1 MRLLYQRYT
10 NDQIASLKFHCFVL
24 NHREHTALLKFT
36 QTQVGLALL
45 LFFQIFISC
54 VSLIYVAQISTD
66 QQLVLFD
73 RSLVFNAILNTAT
86 FSLVSLL
93 FMSSQFSF
101 GYFVGFYFFTM
112 ILGYLWILGFSR
124 LHYDHSLA
132 HISIFL
138 SALAFLVPALFIT
151 SPTKLRFTLSARELD
166 FLLSFILI
174 LSAATVAIGAFYN
187 FKPVGLSEMYA
198 LRREILLPGYLKYA
212 MGMVPNSLLP
222 FAFACF
228 VMRRDFW
235 RAGGVLLLLV
245 LLYPVTLTKITL
257 FAPFWLL
264 FLVLL
269 STRFECKASAVL
281 SLLLPTLFGVALV
294 LLFDAGIL
302 PYAYVRTFYG
312 TVNVRMIAMP
322 SMALDVYNDFFSIH
336 SLTHFCQISFL
347 KPIMACPYTQS
358 LGDLMEEPYA
368 QGSFNASLFATEGI
382 ASVGLWLAPL
392 SALVCGLMIGLG
404 NRLSFGLPPKFILLS
419 GGMLPQVFLNVPFT
433 TMLLTNGTAIL
444 FLLWYV
450 TPRSAS
456 EGKESSDRSVE
467 ALGRPSNV

>member
-1 MRLLYQRYT
+1 MREQT
-10 NDQIASLKFHCFVL
+10 V
-24 NHREHTALLKFT
+24 LLKVT
-36 QTQVGLALL
+36 QTRLGLTSL
-45 LFFQIFISC
+45 LFFHIFICC
-54 VSLIYVAQISTD
+54 VSLIYIAQISTD
-66 QQLVLFD
+66 QQIVLFD
-73 RSLVFNAILNTAT
+73 RSSGFDAALNVAT
-86 FSLVSLL
+86 FSIVALL
-93 FMSSQFSF
+93 FTFSQFSF

-124 LHYDHSLA
+124 SHYDHSLA

-138 SALAFLVPALFIT
+138 SALAFLVPALFVT
-151 SPTKLRFTLSARELD
+151 SPAKLRFTLSARSFD

-174 LSAATVAIGAFYN
+174 LSAATVAIGAFHN
-187 FKPVGLSEMYA
+187 FKPVALSEMYA
-198 LRREILLPGYLKYA
+198 FRREIILPGYLKYA
-212 MGMVPNSLLP
+212 MGMVPNALLP

-228 VMRRDFW
+228 VMRRDLW
-235 RAGGVLLLLV
+235 RAGTVLVLLL

-269 STRFECKASAVL
+269 SKHLESKASVIF
-281 SLLLPTLFGVALV
+281 SLLLPTFFGVALV
-294 LLFDAGIL
+294 FLSNSGIL
-302 PYAYVRTFYG
+302 PYDYVRTFYG

-322 SMALDVYNDFFSIH
+322 SMALDVYNDFFSTH

-347 KPIMACPYTQS
+347 KPLIVCPYTQS

-392 SALVCGLMIGLG
+392 SALICGLVIGLG
-404 NRLSFGLPPKFILLS
+404 NRLSSGLPPKFILLS

-450 TPRSAS
+450 TPRSAF
-456 EGKESSDRSVE
+456 ERKERAGRSID
-467 ALGRPSNV
+467 ASGHAGNV

>member
-1 MRLLYQRYT
+1 
-10 NDQIASLKFHCFVL
+10 
-24 NHREHTALLKFT
+24 
-36 QTQVGLALL
+36 
-45 LFFQIFISC
+45 
-54 VSLIYVAQISTD
+54 VSLIYIAQISTD

-73 RSLVFNAILNTAT
+73 RSLVFKAVSNAAI
-86 FSLVSLL
+86 FSIVALL
-93 FMSSQFSF
+93 FIPSQFTF
-101 GYFVGFYFFTM
+101 GYFVGFYFFTL

-151 SPTKLRFTLSARELD
+151 SPTKLRFTLSARGLD
-166 FLLSFILI
+166 YLLSFILI
-174 LSAATVAIGAFYN
+174 LSATTVAIGAYYN
-187 FKPVGLSEMYA
+187 FKPVGLSEMYT

-212 MGMVPNSLLP
+212 MGMVPNALLP

-228 VMRRDFW
+228 VMRRDLW
-235 RAGGVLLLLV
+235 RAGSALLLLL

-269 STRFECKASAVL
+269 SMRLESRTSAIL
-281 SLLLPTLFGVALV
+281 SLLLPTFFGVALV

-312 TVNVRMIAMP
+312 IVNVRMIAMP
-322 SMALDVYNDFFSIH
+322 SMALDIYNEFFATH

-347 KPIMACPYTQS
+347 KPLMACPYTQS

-392 SALVCGLMIGLG
+392 SALICGLAIGLG
-404 NRLSFGLPPKFILLS
+404 NRLSSGLPPQFILLS

-433 TMLLTNGTAIL
+433 TMLLTNGTVIL

-450 TPRSAS
+450 TPRSAF
-456 EGKESSDRSVE
+456 EREERVGRSID
-467 ALGRPSNV
+467 ASGHTGTA